1 MIIQVIQLTEH
12 ELTCACFRRSGRDSL
27 MPLSGVKLPY
37 TDQTE
42 LRAHL
47 NEQLTT
53 TAGEEIRTIL
63 ALPPALVS
71 LRELNLPISDRR
83 KLRAVLPLELSGET
97 AQPDQQLVCD
107 AVPLA
112 GGTIL
117 AGWAPS
123 AVVAE
128 LINLLTEAGA
138 EPEAVT
144 LACLH
149 WHLLAPDQQSGAFAI
164 FDRQS
169 VLVCRPGATVPA
181 YCRSLGADTDELGRT
196 LTALE
201 LARDLPIQTV
211 YQLDP
216 EVSVELPSSI
226 DLQPLPIPAL
236 LAQTPA
242 TGSLP
247 ALALAGPL
255 AVAEAYCSN
264 TLFNLRSGSLAWSR
278 QRYQLLRRHRLP
290 LLLAAVLVVL
300 LLVESGTRW
309 YLLQRDLASLN
320 GSISRIYRE
329 IFPSRTKAV
338 DEVAEVKAE
347 IRRLQGGISGP
358 SSLAFLSEL
367 AAMKA
372 DEITQ
377 FSEVEYDGSRLRLK
391 GDSRNSTAVNAL
403 RQQLL
408 AAGWSVEQAD
418 LTNRPD
424 GNVLFVLKGQR
435 GVTSP

>member
-247 ALALAGPL
+247 TLALAGPL

-264 TLFNLRSGSLAWSR
+264 TLFNLRSGSLTWSR

-372 DEITQ
+372 DEISQ

>member
-1 MIIQVIQLTEH
+1 MIIQVLQLTEQ
-12 ELTCACFRRSGRDSL
+12 ELTCARFRRTGRDSL
-27 MPLSGVKLPY
+27 VPLSGVKLPY
-37 TDQTE
+37 ADQAE
-42 LRAHL
+42 LRTHL
-47 NEQLTT
+47 SEQLPAA
-53 TAGEEIRTIL
+53 AGEEIRTIL

-97 AQPDQQLVCD
+97 AQPDQELVCD
-107 AVPLA
+107 AVPLD

-123 AVVAE
+123 AVVADF
-128 LINLLTEAGA
+128 INLLTEAGA

-164 FDRQS
+164 CDRQS

-181 YCRSLGADTDELGRT
+181 YCRSLGTDNDELGRT

-201 LARDLPIQTV
+201 LARDLPVQTV

-216 EVSVELPSSI
+216 EDSVELAASI
-226 DLQPLPIPAL
+226 KLQPLPIPAL
-236 LAQTPA
+236 LAQAPA

-264 TLFNLRSGSLAWSR
+264 TLFNLRTGSLAWSR

-290 LLLAAVLVVL
+290 LLLAAVLVIL
-300 LLVESGTRW
+300 LLVASGTRW
-309 YLLQRDLASLN
+309 YLLTRDLASLN
-320 GSISRIYRE
+320 GSVARIYRE
-329 IFPSRTKAV
+329 VFPSRTKAV
-338 DEVAEVKAE
+338 DELAEVKAE

-358 SSLAFLSEL
+358 SSLAFLTDL
-367 AAMKA
+367 AAMKT

-391 GDSRNSTAVNAL
+391 GDSRSSTAVNAL

-408 AAGWSVEQAD
+408 AAGWTVEQAD

-424 GNVLFVLKGQR
+424 GSVLFVLKGQR
-435 GVTSP
+435 GGTSP